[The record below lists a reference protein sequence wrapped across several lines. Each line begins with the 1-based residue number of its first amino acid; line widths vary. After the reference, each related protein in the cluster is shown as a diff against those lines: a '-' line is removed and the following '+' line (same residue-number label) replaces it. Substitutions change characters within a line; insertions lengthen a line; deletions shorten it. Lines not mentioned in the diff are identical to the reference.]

1 MKSIKDSFKATAF
14 FISMTALLVSGCAN
28 SVSHTPKTYSSSN
41 NYKMDELKANQ
52 RYIVDEPLGV
62 QRSPSTVGRF
72 NAQMIFMADQ
82 IERNVDRKSL
92 ENTFIITS
100 FTNLNNLSETTPF
113 GRLVAENL
121 IHELQVRKW
130 KIFEVRLTRDVIIN
144 ETGEFSLSRDIK
156 KIKDMYKVGGIVT
169 GTYSVANDQ
178 VIVNSR
184 VIDIN
189 TGLVSSSAQL
199 HMPINWFTE
208 SLLFNAANLQPMKI
222 VGDTPYS
229 CRDSSLCWNG
239 EPLKQIKQEGSLR

>member
-1 MKSIKDSFKATAF
+1 MAGCGT
-14 FISMTALLVSGCAN
+14 LLASCSNVGYVTPVERYVVSEQIR
-28 SVSHTPKTYSSSN
+28 VP
-41 NYKMDELKANQ
+41 ANQ
-52 RYIVDEPLGV
+52 
-62 QRSPSTVGRF
+62 STVGRF
-72 NAQMIFMADQ
+72 NAQIIFMADQ

-100 FTNLNNLSETTPF
+100 FTNLNKLSETTAF

-130 KIFEVRLTRDVIIN
+130 KIFEVRLTKDVIIN

-169 GTYSVANDQ
+169 GTYSVANDH

-189 TGLVSSSAQL
+189 TGLVASSAQS
-199 HMPINWFTE
+199 HMPANWFTE
-208 SLLFNAANLQPMKI
+208 ALLFNADNLQPMKI
-222 VGDTPYS
+222 VGDTPFS
-229 CRDSSLCWNG
+229 CRDNPVCWNG
-239 EPLKQIKQEGSLR
+239 EQMKQMKTDGTLR

>member
-1 MKSIKDSFKATAF
+1 MLGCVAGFST
-14 FISMTALLVSGCAN
+14 LLIGCS
-28 SVSHTPKTYSSSN
+28 SVAYIDPGERYIIN
-41 NYKMDELKANQ
+41 EQLRVPANQ
-52 RYIVDEPLGV
+52 
-62 QRSPSTVGRF
+62 SAAGRF
-72 NAQMIFMADQ
+72 NSQIIFMADQ

-100 FTNLNNLSETTPF
+100 FTNLNKLSETTPF

-130 KIFEVRLTRDVIIN
+130 KIFEVRLTKDVIIN

-189 TGLVSSSAQL
+189 SGLVASSAQS
-199 HMPINWFTE
+199 HMSVNWFTDA
-208 SLLFNAANLQPMKI
+208 LLFNADNLQPMKI
-222 VGDTPYS
+222 VGDTH
-229 CRDSSLCWNG
+229 
-239 EPLKQIKQEGSLR
+239 